1 MNLHFSRIKR
11 RIFIRLGPLPLH
23 GETNDDDPTD
33 GTGHGSARAYRRK
46 LDKCLGR
53 WQRSDRG
60 RPPWHR
66 SYRNFEGCMHAA
78 DAITNAARQ
87 PFGLLHGGVSMVLAE
102 TAASMHACWG
112 VDLTKVVPVGIEIN
126 GSHLRSATEGV
137 VLAECR
143 VVRRAQTLIVH
154 EIDIIDEKT
163 GRKLNVSRVT
173 NLYIRSPLA
182 PRGAASDQ

>member
-1 MNLHFSRIKR
+1 MTIPPMALAMVQKEHTEENWINAWAAGREQTVA
-11 RIFIRLGPLPLH
+11 GPLGIDLIAI
-23 GETNDDDPTD
+23 
-33 GTGHGSARAYRRK
+33 SK
-46 LDKCLGR
+46 
-53 WQRSDRG
+53 
-60 RPPWHR
+60 
-66 SYRNFEGCMHAA
+66 
-78 DAITNAARQ
+78 DACTLRMPITNAARQ